1 MQAGGCVRRDADA
14 DRYGRQGMLCFLGN
28 PGCFCLSA
36 WFVALCGDACV
47 KRIHGGP
54 PYLAETGRRRSGVWI
69 RGGYMSCPGVK
80 PTMIFTVRL
89 GTLFVRKFTSTALYV
104 KRKSTILPRTPIHM
118 LLQMSFGLD
127 EIYRNMS
134 DIWNQTYH

>member
-1 MQAGGCVRRDADA
+1 
-14 DRYGRQGMLCFLGN
+14 
-28 PGCFCLSA
+28 
-36 WFVALCGDACV
+36 V

-54 PYLAETGRRRSGVWI
+54 PYLAETGETKEWVWI

-89 GTLFVRKFTSTALYV
+89 GTLFVHKFTSTALYV
-104 KRKSTILPRTPIHM
+104 KRKLTTTAYSNSQ